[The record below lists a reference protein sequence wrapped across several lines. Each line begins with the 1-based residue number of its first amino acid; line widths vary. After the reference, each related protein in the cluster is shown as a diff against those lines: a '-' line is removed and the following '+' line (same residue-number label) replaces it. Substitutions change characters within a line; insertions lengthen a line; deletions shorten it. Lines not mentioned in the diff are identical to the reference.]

1 MAAYSTIELIVNQK
15 STFQAT
21 FTVMDAN
28 RNIIDLTGYTA
39 SAKFKR
45 DYTAADSTAVS
56 FDSSIV
62 SPANS
67 GVVAISLTPGQTTAL
82 DVNIRYVYD
91 VSITS
96 STGVKTRIVQ
106 GNLRVSGGVS

>member
-1 MAAYSTIELIVNQK
+1 MAAYTTIELIVNQK
-15 STFQAT
+15 STFQAS

-28 RNIIDLTGYTA
+28 RNVIDLTGYTS

-56 FDSSIV
+56 FDTSIPTPNNGIV
-62 SPANS
+62 F
-67 GVVAISLTPGQTTAL
+67 ISLNPEQTAAL
-82 DVNIRYVYD
+82 DVNARYVYD

-96 STGVKTRIVQ
+96 GAGVKTRIVQ
-106 GNLRVSGGVS
+106 GVIRVSGGVS